1 MWAVVIYLINWAC
14 VCVTVCVVKRRRVG
28 SDICTLSIKWITICS
43 SSNDHNVLNILI
55 GLCLSTLWSFTLI
68 LLNNNLVRYHVTST
82 CITIN
87 SV

>member
-1 MWAVVIYLINWAC
+1 ME
-14 VCVTVCVVKRRRVG
+14 
-28 SDICTLSIKWITICS
+28 TILCS

-55 GLCLSTLWSFTLI
+55 ALCLSTLWRFTLI
-68 LLNNNLVRYHVTST
+68 LLNNDLVRYHVTSM